1 MDGICSAVLN
11 KIYALGTPGRYFV
24 ISSDEFF
31 ETFPEDCARDEG
43 QLKKALKSLTADG
56 YIDIKYSSGNIY
68 CVALLKVF
76 TEDLNPPAVDG
87 DDEDFEPVQPQKP
100 SYRYAFWAA
109 FLGGA
114 LGSATISLIALV
126 LSYVK

>member
-43 QLKKALKSLTADG
+43 QLKKALKNLSSAG
-56 YIDIKYSSGNIY
+56 YIDIKYSSGNMY
-68 CVALLKVF
+68 CIALLKVL
-76 TEDLNPPAVDG
+76 TEDAAPAAEDG
-87 DDEDFEPVQPQKP
+87 FEEYYEPEKIQK
-100 SYRYAFWAA
+100 SAYRYAFWAS
-109 FLGGA
+109 FCGGA
-114 LGSATISLIALV
+114 LGSAIICAIALIVV
-126 LSYVK
+126 LC